1 MTTIKIL
8 KSILFLI
15 DVLPYSQT
23 AKSDIIETICNWI
36 EQEEEIQ
43 SILK

>member
-1 MTTIKIL
+1 MNTIKIL

-15 DVLPYSQT
+15 EVLPYAQT
-23 AKSDIIETICNWI
+23 AKADIIETICKWI
-36 EQEEEIQ
+36 EQEEEIK

>member
-1 MTTIKIL
+1 MNTIKIL

-15 DVLPYSQT
+15 DVLPYSQS
-23 AKSDIIETICNWI
+23 AKADIIEAICNWI
-36 EQEEEIQ
+36 EHEEEIK

>member
-1 MTTIKIL
+1 MDTIKIL

-15 DVLPYSQT
+15 EILPYAQT
-23 AKSDIIETICNWI
+23 AKADVIETICNWI
-36 EQEEEIQ
+36 ELEEEIN